1 MFSYYWGRHKFWVQV
16 FCHANT
22 FSFVLYNLVSNY
34 LQYQRIFKKEYKMRD
49 FCFFPENRVNDYA
62 WIVNSVGHCHIILQ
76 NQFSCMSQQHL
87 QINQDI
93 WNNYFKKLFYS
104 ENIPLAKMTENIVK
118 DMQPPISFRD
128 EKLQFRTGKVYLHLP
143 GNCAPHTKS
152 NYWATKFYLKT
163 CKHSRK
169 ESNFLQLHHI
179 HLGSWI
185 YWSTSSIK
193 PFASQAS
200 PKEQRIKDPGI
211 TVRHKLCKSA
221 PWVTFYMC
229 H

>member
-1 MFSYYWGRHKFWVQV
+1 MAACFIAATYQKQKVFSYYWGRHKFCVQV
-16 FCHANT
+16 SCHTNT
-22 FSFVLYNLVSNY
+22 FNFVLYNLVSNY
-34 LQYQRIFKKEYKMRD
+34 LQYQRIFKKEYEMRD

-143 GNCAPHTKS
+143 GNFMCSWHQVKLLS
-152 NYWATKFYLKT
+152 NKVLP
-163 CKHSRK
+163 
-169 ESNFLQLHHI
+169 ENLQTLQ
-179 HLGSWI
+179 
-185 YWSTSSIK
+185 K
-193 PFASQAS
+193 
-200 PKEQRIKDPGI
+200 R
-211 TVRHKLCKSA
+211 V
-221 PWVTFYMC
+221 
-229 H
+229 